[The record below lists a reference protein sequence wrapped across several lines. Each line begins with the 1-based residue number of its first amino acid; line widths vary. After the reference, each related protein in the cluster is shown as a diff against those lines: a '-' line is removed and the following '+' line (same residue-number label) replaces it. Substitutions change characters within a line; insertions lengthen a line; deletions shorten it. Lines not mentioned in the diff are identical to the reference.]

1 MKLKGHKQ
9 IKKPVTVVRGVVPK
23 FDGAV
28 SGYRDGHFTF
38 AGVRPTIDELIQMY
52 AAVDDETL
60 ANSVWVMGGE
70 MYLYIATLK
79 DGDGKYLLR
88 SNGLFGRPVFVD
100 EVLDGDEVLKPILIG
115 ERHTMIEK
123 VNYDRDIEMGSV
135 FINNLGD
142 VYVYKTDSY
151 YHSNH
156 LVGLSDGT
164 SNSYLQDLSLPTAN
178 WIEETL
184 NILIEEGKNYFPD
197 SKYVIELVKDGE

>member
-1 MKLKGHKQ
+1 MRLKQSKTPKKL
-9 IKKPVTVVRGVVPK
+9 VTVVRGVVPK

-38 AGVRPTIDELIQMY
+38 AGMRPTVDELIQMY
-52 AAVDDETL
+52 AAMDGKTL
-60 ANSVWVMGGE
+60 ANSIWVMGQE
-70 MYLYIATLK
+70 MYRYIATLK
-79 DGDGKYLLR
+79 DGDEKHLLFNN
-88 SNGLFGRPVFVD
+88 SLFGCPVCVD
-100 EVLDGDEVLKPILIG
+100 EVLDGDRVLKPILIG
-115 ERHTMIEK
+115 ERHAMIEK
-123 VNYDRDIEMGSV
+123 VNYDRDIETGSV

-164 SNSYLQDLSLPTAN
+164 PNSYLQDLSLPTAN

-184 NILIEEGKNYFPD
+184 HIPIEEGKNYFPN
-197 SKYVIELVKDGE
+197 SKYSIDLVKDEE

>member
-1 MKLKGHKQ
+1 MRLKQSKTL
-9 IKKPVTVVRGVVPK
+9 KKPVTVVRGVVPK
-23 FDGAV
+23 FDGTV
-28 SGYRDGHFTF
+28 SGYRDGCFTF
-38 AGVRPTIDELIQMY
+38 SDMRPTIDELIQMY

-115 ERHTMIEK
+115 ERHAMIEK

-184 NILIEEGKNYFPD
+184 NILIEEGKNYFPN
-197 SKYVIELVKDGE
+197 SKYSIDLVRDGE